1 MCEYRPAFVSILT
14 TKHKFDTVI
23 DRIREAQ
30 RVVNVYQNALS
41 KTKPGSAVSAQ
52 QLRSDVEEE
61 MEEEPELPVPL
72 EKLPV
77 VLYIQPSQRAA
88 FGFDV
93 AEADDGEEEEA
104 AAAASS

>member
-1 MCEYRPAFVSILT
+1 ML
-14 TKHKFDTVI
+14 DL
-23 DRIREAQ
+23 IREAQ
-30 RVVNVYQNALS
+30 KVVDVYQNALS

-61 MEEEPELPVPL
+61 MDDEPELPVPL

-77 VLYIQPSQRAA
+77 VLYIPPSKRAA

-93 AEADDGEEEEA
+93 AEADDGEEEEEEEAPA
-104 AAAASS
+104 AAAAGS